1 MIKQEPVMTLR
12 KNLGEILNGVEYKH
26 DSVVI
31 TRAGKASAAIID
43 MNLFEKIRQ
52 MKNRFEILT
61 SELQKSFSDI
71 TEHEQEILINKAV
84 MEIRNKK

>member
-1 MIKQEPVMTLR
+1 
-12 KNLGEILNGVEYKH
+12 
-26 DSVVI
+26 
-31 TRAGKASAAIID
+31 

-84 MEIRNKK
+84 MEVRNKK